1 MPPVLF
7 AGVPVADYPA
17 ARGWYERLFGRGPD
31 MVPNQTEVV
40 WQVAEGG
47 WVYVV
52 ADAERAGRALVTVI
66 VDDLDGLLAGLVVA
80 WLRSR
85 TDSIY
90 PTWLVH
96 AAFNGIALIAALFV
110 STPC

>member
-7 AGVPVADYPA
+7 AGVPVADHPA
-17 ARGWYERLFGRGPD
+17 ARAWYERLFGRGPD

-52 ADAERAGRALVTVI
+52 ADAAGIDFDELIGRIVEMALQP
-66 VDDLDGLLAGLVVA
+66 A
-80 WLRSR
+80 
-85 TDSIY
+85 
-90 PTWLVH
+90 
-96 AAFNGIALIAALFV
+96 
-110 STPC
+110 